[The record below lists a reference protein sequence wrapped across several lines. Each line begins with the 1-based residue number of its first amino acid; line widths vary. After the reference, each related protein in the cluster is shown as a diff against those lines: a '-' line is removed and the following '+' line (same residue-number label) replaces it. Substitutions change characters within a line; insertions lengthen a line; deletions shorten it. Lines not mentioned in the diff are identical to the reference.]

1 MIISFILIYTILTM
15 KLFFKLSNI
24 FVYML
29 FLYLTIFC
37 IHRDQFPL
45 KYLHKYLHTFQYS
58 RLRLESRSAVISSK
72 ITNTLGKL
80 PSSFCLS
87 SASSVLEHVLLPAM
101 SVWIVS
107 SFDAQ
112 LLYWNTCFLY
122 TWRVLLPFSSFQV

>member
-45 KYLHKYLHTFQYS
+45 KYLHKYLHSFQYS
-58 RLRLESRSAVISSK
+58 QLRLESRSAAISSK
-72 ITNTLGKL
+72 ITNISGKFS
-80 PSSFCLS
+80 SSFTLY
-87 SASSVLEHVLLPAM
+87 SASSVLEHFLLPAM

-107 SFDAQ
+107 GFIAQ
-112 LLYWNTCFLY
+112 LLYWNAYFLY
-122 TWRVLLPFSSFQV
+122 TWRILLPFSSFQV

>member
-45 KYLHKYLHTFQYS
+45 KLLHKYSHIFPYS
-58 RLRLESRSAVISSK
+58 QLSLESRSATISSK
-72 ITNTLGKL
+72 IINTLGNL
-80 PSSFCLS
+80 PSSFSLS
-87 SASSVLEHVLLPAM
+87 SASSVLGHFLLPAM
-101 SVWIVS
+101 SAWIVS
-107 SFDAQ
+107 RFDVQ
-112 LLYWNTCFLY
+112 LLYRNACSPY
-122 TWRVLLPFSSFQV
+122 T